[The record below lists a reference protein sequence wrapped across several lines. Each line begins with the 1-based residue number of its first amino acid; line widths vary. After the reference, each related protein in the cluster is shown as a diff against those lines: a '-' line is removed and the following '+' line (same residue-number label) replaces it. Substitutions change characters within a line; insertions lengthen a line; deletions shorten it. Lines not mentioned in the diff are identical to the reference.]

1 MIFDVSAE
9 ARLVKL
15 WWDFANHILIYF
27 PSNDG
32 YRMPRKGSTEMRN
45 AESSGRSMVHE
56 FD

>member
-15 WWDFANHILIYF
+15 WWDFANHISIYF

-32 YRMPRKGSTEMRN
+32 YRMPRKGLTEMRN
-45 AESSGRSMVHE
+45 AESSGRSMVHQ